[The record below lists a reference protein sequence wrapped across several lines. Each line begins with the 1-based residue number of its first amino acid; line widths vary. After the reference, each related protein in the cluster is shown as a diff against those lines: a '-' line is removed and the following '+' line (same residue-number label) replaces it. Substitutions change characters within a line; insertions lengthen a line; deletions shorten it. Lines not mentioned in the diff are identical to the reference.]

1 MQYQIKKLRD
11 REALRLWDKV
21 DKTFVNIQIN
31 RKEKYLCWERW
42 ISKDK
47 RNWTKLNGYLS
58 LREVW
63 IILQGIKEKKE
74 LSLLT
79 D

>member
-1 MQYQIKKLRD
+1 MQHQIKKLRD

-42 ISKDK
+42 ISKDQ
-47 RNWTKLNGYLS
+47 RNWIILNGYLS

>member
-1 MQYQIKKLRD
+1 MQHQIKKLRD

-42 ISKDK
+42 ISKDQ
-47 RNWTKLNGYLS
+47 RNWIKLNGYLS

-63 IILQGIKEKKE
+63 IILQGIKEKIEIE
-74 LSLLT
+74 LIT
-79 D
+79 N